1 MAHEQAMN
9 TSPLSNQFGPRLQM
23 LDREIQD
30 SLSEVR
36 RHIRELEK
44 VEQQPNEARFA
55 DLLEQSIEQSDPPR
69 NSQA

>member
-1 MAHEQAMN
+1 MK
-9 TSPLSNQFGPRLQM
+9 TSPLSNQIGPRLQK

-44 VEQQPNEARFA
+44 AEQQPDQARFA
-55 DLLEQSIEQSDPPR
+55 DLLKQSLQHSDHPR

>member
-1 MAHEQAMN
+1 MKI
-9 TSPLSNQFGPRLQM
+9 SPLSNQIGPRLQK

-44 VEQQPNEARFA
+44 AEQQPNEARFA

>member
-1 MAHEQAMN
+1 MK
-9 TSPLSNQFGPRLQM
+9 TSPLSNQIGPQLQK

-30 SLSEVR
+30 SLNEVR

-44 VEQQPNEARFA
+44 AEQQPDQARFA
-55 DLLEQSIEQSDPPR
+55 DLLKQSLQHSDPPR